1 MKLSQTF
8 ILAACHCL
16 LSFMRLNC
24 HGACPAQQWEGVQE
38 EKVTATISLS
48 LTDTVTVG
56 VVLKVS

>member
-1 MKLSQTF
+1 
-8 ILAACHCL
+8 
-16 LSFMRLNC
+16 MRLNC